1 MVTCFLKYFA
11 VVYGGLRVSLVPFTC
26 FFWSAHWSRTF
37 LSASLLF
44 MAASEY
50 LWSFLLIPSEVLNGH
65 AFS

>member
-11 VVYGGLRVSLVPFTC
+11 VVYGGLRVSLVLFTY

-44 MAASEY
+44 MAACGY
-50 LWSFLLIPSEVLNGH
+50 LWSCLLVSECFNGH
-65 AFS
+65 VLS